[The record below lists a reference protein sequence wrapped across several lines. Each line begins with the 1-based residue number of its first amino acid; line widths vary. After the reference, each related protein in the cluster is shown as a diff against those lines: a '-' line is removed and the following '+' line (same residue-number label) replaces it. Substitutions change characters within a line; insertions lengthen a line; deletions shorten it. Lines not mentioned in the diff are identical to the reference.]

1 MMGAID
7 HMDHTF
13 TIGKQLLKTFN
24 YPRIAIER
32 SSPAGEKRRDE
43 PKNNMMPADNSLRYA
58 ERTLTKTVVEDSKWV
73 VEKYDQNGK
82 LIRLTPPGYIP
93 FGRMLHSILA

>member
-13 TIGKQLLKTFN
+13 TIGNRFLNTFH
-24 YPRIAIER
+24 YPRIPVER
-32 SSPAGEKRRDE
+32 SSPAEEKRRDE
-43 PKNNMMPADNSLRYA
+43 PKKDMANNSIQFA
-58 ERTLTKTVVEDSKWV
+58 ERTLTKTVVDDRKWV

-93 FGRMLHSILA
+93 FGRMVHSIMV